1 MINWKVWLENHIT
14 LPENTTRREERANA
28 ATHLAGAVLAAAAL
42 AALTVRGIR
51 MGSSTMLTGLVVY
64 GLSMLLL
71 YTASGFYHLVPA
83 SPLKRVLRILDHSNI
98 YFLIAG
104 TYTPIL
110 ILVGTSL
117 SYAFIGV
124 VWSIAAAGIAFS
136 LVFWGRLKPLH
147 VVLYLVMGW
156 LIVFIWKPVSQV
168 LTPEFLGWILAGG
181 LFYSGGVIFYAMKRL
196 PYYHAVWHLFV
207 LAGSAS
213 HFIGI
218 YRFIPGG

>member
-1 MINWKVWLENHIT
+1 MIHWKTWLETHIT
-14 LPENTTRREERANA
+14 LPDNTTRKEERANA

-42 AALTVRGIR
+42 AALTVRGFRI
-51 MGSSTMLTGLVVY
+51 GSSGMLAGLVVY
-64 GLSMLLL
+64 GFSMLLL
-71 YTASGFYHLVPA
+71 YAASGFYHLVPA
-83 SPLKRVLRILDHSNI
+83 SPLKRILRILDHSNI

-124 VWSIAAAGIAFS
+124 VWAIAAAGIAFS

-181 LFYSGGVIFYAMKRL
+181 LFYSGGVLFYAMKRL